1 MKCLYCG
8 AYCPQSRCKIY
19 WYIMHI
25 AYIFLIYILNFSYLS
40 VTSRGW
46 AMLTMLNGLSRY
58 QCDMLSFVA
67 FYCFFLAFWL
77 ILHVFVLTN
86 ESELDI
92 VSAMRNRVLGI
103 IKIAAT
109 ASGSCRRR
117 QRRLNT
123 TKASGDAQS
132 DWKSTNILWR
142 SNFRNCDIHCM
153 NCSRGNSSTRV
164 IQA

>member
-1 MKCLYCG
+1 
-8 AYCPQSRCKIY
+8 
-19 WYIMHI
+19 
-25 AYIFLIYILNFSYLS
+25 
-40 VTSRGW
+40 
-46 AMLTMLNGLSRY
+46 
-58 QCDMLSFVA
+58 
-67 FYCFFLAFWL
+67 
-77 ILHVFVLTN
+77 LTN

-132 DWKSTNILWR
+132 D
-142 SNFRNCDIHCM
+142 
-153 NCSRGNSSTRV
+153 
-164 IQA
+164 